1 MPMLLA
7 RGRGVREKTP
17 GASEL
22 CPLSAGTWTAEAV
35 EGCSPAVCGA
45 QSSDAVLGLAL
56 RQSPG
61 RLVL

>member
-1 MPMLLA
+1 MLLA

-22 CPLSAGTWTAEAV
+22 CPLGAGTWTAEV
-35 EGCSPAVCGA
+35 MEGGSPAVCGA